1 MSRTHTHTSHMKL
14 KVSIESE
21 ISLDQIRYLM
31 FASFHSFIHSPIVRI
46 EQGELDGLMIQN
58 PHLMHSRQQRHFT
71 TQPHSHSSGIQLP
84 QPMQQSHYHRQE
96 QHSHPSQQHSSSGT
110 TDLQSKYY
118 QYHFHRFTATV
129 LR

>member
-1 MSRTHTHTSHMKL
+1 ML
-14 KVSIESE
+14 
-21 ISLDQIRYLM
+21 
-31 FASFHSFIHSPIVRI
+31 
-46 EQGELDGLMIQN
+46 QN

-110 TDLQSKYY
+110 TDLQSKY
-118 QYHFHRFTATV
+118 FHRFNATHV
-129 LR
+129 YHWALQIFYKRYSINELVSAK